1 MSKWDSTHQSLLEC
15 ENRMSNRPEQAHILC
30 QWGGFQLNDC
40 MTSSYVLLRSVKEEL
55 TLLKHCTVCSQST
68 LADTIW
74 IRGCRLPGETMLRRT
89 TVQGSSGR
97 KGAKKN
103 KQKKWNAITFLILN
117 GNTICP
123 SLCLFPHLFFCLRTL
138 VFTFI
143 STLLGSR
150 GGLNGDIVASWEQHP
165 DAVWVCKAELQHQ
178 WFCCQGEDYSSGNL
192 LINVGAWML
201 HDDGKYHYSTTDTS
215 RGSKGACIVVV

>member
-97 KGAKKN
+97 KGAKK
-103 KQKKWNAITFLILN
+103 KKKVKCNHLPYFEWKHHLSISMSLS
-117 GNTICP
+117 P
-123 SLCLFPHLFFCLRTL
+123 SFFFASVPLCSRLYPLSWEAE
-138 VFTFI
+138 VDWMV
-143 STLLGSR
+143 TLLPPGNNILMLSGYVKQNSSISDFVAR
-150 GGLNGDIVASWEQHP
+150 GRTIAAGTCW
-165 DAVWVCKAELQHQ
+165 
-178 WFCCQGEDYSSGNL
+178 
-192 LINVGAWML
+192 
-201 HDDGKYHYSTTDTS
+201 
-215 RGSKGACIVVV
+215 

>member
-97 KGAKKN
+97 KGAKK
-103 KQKKWNAITFLILN
+103 KKKWNAITFLILN

-123 SLCLFPHLFFCLRTL
+123 SLCLFPHLFFFASVPLCSRLYPL
-138 VFTFI
+138 SWEAEVDWMV
-143 STLLGSR
+143 TLLPPGNNILMLSGYVKQNSSISDFVAR
-150 GGLNGDIVASWEQHP
+150 GRTIAAGTCW
-165 DAVWVCKAELQHQ
+165 
-178 WFCCQGEDYSSGNL
+178 
-192 LINVGAWML
+192 
-201 HDDGKYHYSTTDTS
+201 
-215 RGSKGACIVVV
+215 